1 MNRLCAYAIV
11 VAALS
16 AVSYP
21 AGALMFGAVSTAN
34 APLVQ
39 ADAPPQARSPEG
51 KPVRVISLLPADP
64 PVEAASPAQ
73 PEMSGLGF
81 VQPAP
86 RPETDPK
93 PVSAVRAKP
102 VVHAAADVRGASK
115 RGVAAPRRAR
125 SALLP
130 RAGRAIA
137 AGSLFGSL
145 Y

>member
-1 MNRLCAYAIV
+1 MNRLYAYAID

-16 AVSYP
+16 AVSFP
-21 AGALMFGAVSTAN
+21 AGALMFGVASTAN

-39 ADAPPQARSPEG
+39 ADAPPQALSPAG

-64 PVEAASPAQ
+64 PVEAASPAR
-73 PEMSGLGF
+73 PSGLGF

-86 RPETDPK
+86 RPEADSK

-102 VVHAAADVRGASK
+102 VVHAAADVRGSSK

-130 RAGRAIA
+130 PAGRAIA

>member
-1 MNRLCAYAIV
+1 MKRLYAYAII

-16 AVSYP
+16 AVSFP
-21 AGALMFGAVSTAN
+21 AGALMFGVASTAN

-39 ADAPPQARSPEG
+39 ADAPPQALSPAG

-64 PVEAASPAQ
+64 PVESASPAQ
-73 PEMSGLGF
+73 PDMSGLGF

-86 RPETDPK
+86 LPDADPK
-93 PVSAVRAKP
+93 PVSAVQAKP
-102 VVHAAADVRGASK
+102 IVHAAGEVRGASK
-115 RGVAAPRRAR
+115 HAVAAPRRAR

-130 RAGRAIA
+130 RAARAIT
-137 AGSLFGSL
+137 FGSL